1 MSFELLL
8 MTIGAGWL
16 IRQLFR
22 VIDMI
27 ERR

>member
-8 MTIGAGWL
+8 MTIGIGWL
-16 IRQLFR
+16 ICRLFR
-22 VIDMI
+22 AIDLI